1 MGARA
6 IRIIDP
12 SSALKA
18 LRAAWPAAL
27 VVAVCLIVAF
37 GGDGWY
43 QALRYQREAI
53 LHGEW
58 WRIVT
63 GNVVH
68 LGLDHLL
75 MDLSGL
81 ALLWIL
87 CVPVLAGWRWLLAT
101 AVGMLSVGLGL
112 LLFTP
117 SIAWYVGISGV
128 LHTYWAAGAVLLI
141 ARRYREGW
149 LLLAALAVK
158 LVWEQTVGPMPF
170 SEATAGGPVVVAA
183 HLWGSVGG
191 IIVGLG
197 LLPGA
202 RFTEMRPTNKEST

>member
-1 MGARA
+1 M
-6 IRIIDP
+6 
-12 SSALKA
+12 KA
-18 LRAAWPAAL
+18 LRAAWPAGL
-27 VVAVCLIVAF
+27 VVAVCVIIAL

-43 QALRYQREAI
+43 QLLEYQRAAI
-53 LHGEW
+53 LNGEW

-63 GNVVH
+63 GNFVH

-81 ALLWIL
+81 VLLWIL
-87 CVPVLAGWRWLLAT
+87 CAPVLAGWRWLLTT
-101 AVGMLSVGLGL
+101 AVGMLAVGFGL

-128 LHTYWAAGAVLLI
+128 LHTYWAAGALLLVT
-141 ARRYREGW
+141 RQYREGW

-191 IIVGLG
+191 ILTGLA
-197 LLPGA
+197 LLP
-202 RFTEMRPTNKEST
+202 FTRSAETDLTTKEST

>member
-1 MGARA
+1 M
-6 IRIIDP
+6 
-12 SSALKA
+12 KA
-18 LRAAWPAAL
+18 LRAAWPAGL
-27 VVAVCLIVAF
+27 VIAVCVIIAF

-43 QALRYQREAI
+43 QLLRYQRDAI

-81 ALLWIL
+81 VLLWIL
-87 CVPVLAGWRWLLAT
+87 CAPVLAGWRWLLAT
-101 AVGMLSVGLGL
+101 AVGMLSVGFGL

-128 LHTYWAAGAVLLI
+128 LHTYWAAGALLLI
-141 ARRYREGW
+141 TRRYREGW
-149 LLLAALAVK
+149 LLIAALAVK

-191 IIVGLG
+191 IIVGLA
-197 LLPGA
+197 LLPSTRLTDMGL
-202 RFTEMRPTNKEST
+202 TEKEST